1 MVEIAVVLGTRPE
14 AVKLAPVIRKLRE
27 ETWASVRLCSTGQHR
42 EMLDQ
47 TFRSLGLSPD
57 LDLKVMQEDQA
68 PPAVAARILTALSDA
83 FATRRPDLVLVQGDT
98 TTAFVASLASFYAQI
113 PVGHVEAGLRTL
125 DKRRPFPEEI
135 NRRLT
140 APLADLHFAPTDG
153 ARQALLREGVP
164 DHDVFVTGNT
174 VVDVLLAVAE
184 EVRSE
189 EGLYRAHLEGVDP
202 ARRMVLV
209 TGHRRESFGPAFE
222 QICLALRELAERFED
237 VEIVYPVHLNP
248 RVQEPVRRILGGLQ
262 RVHLQPPADYK
273 PFVFMMTRCHLIL
286 TDSGGIQE
294 EAPSLGKPVLVMRE
308 KTERPEGLAA
318 GTSRLVGVERQSIVD
333 QASLLLRSPQE
344 YAKMTGHPNPY
355 GDGRA
360 SERIAAHLKTFLGR

>member
-1 MVEIAVVLGTRPE
+1 MAEIAVVLGTRPE
-14 AVKLAPVIRKLRE
+14 AVKLAPVIEMLRRQS
-27 ETWASVRLCSTGQHR
+27 WASVRLCSTGQHR

-47 TFRSLGLSPD
+47 TLRSLDLVPD
-57 LDLKVMQEDQA
+57 LDLRLMQEDQA
-68 PPAVAARILTALSDA
+68 PAAVAARILTSLSSA
-83 FATRRPDLVLVQGDT
+83 FAERRPDLVLVQGDT
-98 TTAFVASLASFYAQI
+98 TTAFVASLAAFYAQI
-113 PVGHVEAGLRTL
+113 PVGHVEAGLRTH

-140 APLADLHFAPTDG
+140 APLADLHFAPTEG

-164 DHDVFVTGNT
+164 DADIVVTGNT
-174 VVDVLLAVAE
+174 VVDVLLSVAR
-184 EVRSE
+184 EVESRSD
-189 EGLYRAHLEGVDP
+189 LYGPCLGAVDP
-202 ARRMVLV
+202 TRRMVLV
-209 TGHRRESFGPAFE
+209 TGHRRESFGYAFE
-222 QICLALRELAERFED
+222 QICLALRDLAERFED

-248 RVQEPVRRILGGLQ
+248 KVQEPVRRILGGIP
-262 RVHLQPPADYK
+262 RVHLLAPADYK

-318 GTSRLVGVERQSIVD
+318 GTSRLVGVDRRGIVE
-333 QASLLLRSPQE
+333 QASLLLTSREE
-344 YAKMTGHPNPY
+344 YARMTGHPNPY

-360 SERIAAHLKTFLGR
+360 SERIVARVRAFLDR